1 MEVLASV
8 QAQLVAALGRPQAS
22 AAVTFVGAQP
32 VEILRWAPDRDD
44 VVRYATLGMSAHPM
58 LDPAERFPDPA
69 RGPRAELVLSLR
81 PRVAGAARD
90 GTARDGIARD
100 GTTRDDTA
108 IETAAAIDTVAR
120 RLAVLAMTP
129 FVEGVVIHPGAGL
142 DLGEP
147 LWDGAAFTAV
157 LVGAGDAPLADL
169 ALDPPAA
176 PVQFLRVFPMT
187 PTEAA
192 YKRIHGA
199 EAMRRLWGEHE
210 ADLPDPRR
218 RAVPLDGTA
227 PRVRA

>member
-32 VEILRWAPDRDD
+32 VEILRWAANRDD
-44 VVRYATLGMSAHPM
+44 VVHYVTVGMSAHPM
-58 LDPAERFPDPA
+58 VDPAEDSPDPA

-81 PRVAGAARD
+81 PHGAGAAS
-90 GTARDGIARD
+90 GTV
-100 GTTRDDTA
+100 
-108 IETAAAIDTVAR
+108 AAIDTVAR
-120 RLAVLAMTP
+120 RLAVLAMAP
-129 FVEGVVIHPGAGL
+129 FVEGVVIHPGTGL
-142 DLGEP
+142 ELGEP

-157 LVGAGDAPLADL
+157 LVGAGDLLLADL

-176 PVQFLRVFPMT
+176 PVQFLRLFPMT

-199 EAMRRLWGEHE
+199 GAMRRLWREHE
-210 ADLPDPRR
+210 ADLLDPRR
-218 RAVPLDGTA
+218 RAVPLDGTH

>member
-8 QAQLVAALGRPQAS
+8 RAQLVAVLGRPQAS
-22 AAVTFVGAQP
+22 AAVTFVGAAP

-44 VVRYATLGMSAHPM
+44 VVRYVTLGMSAQPM
-58 LDPAERFPDPA
+58 VDPAEASQDPARGPDPDPDPA

-81 PRVAGAARD
+81 PRGAGAARD
-90 GTARDGIARD
+90 GTPP
-100 GTTRDDTA
+100 
-108 IETAAAIDTVAR
+108 ETVAAIDTVAR

-157 LVGAGDAPLADL
+157 LVGAGDVLLADL

-187 PTEAA
+187 PAEAA
-192 YKRIHGA
+192 YKRSHGA
-199 EAMRRLWGEHE
+199 EALQRLWREHE
-210 ADLPDPRR
+210 TDLLDPRR
-218 RAVPLDGTA
+218 RAVPLDGTP